1 MGPPPRSFR
10 CRCASL
16 HHGLGLWPAAYKD
29 VARMFVHHMRAP
41 LGRRRHPDQSKC
53 AAVLGAF
60 KDEPS
65 VGASAPILDRYCARR
80 PPRSVWVGT
89 KKRAIG
95 RTKKLRDKKM
105 DRTPGAPL
113 DKNLTI
119 QGVQSML

>member
-1 MGPPPRSFR
+1 MLTARIQVIDGTGTCTPLDSQP
-10 CRCASL
+10 CRLLPSL

-65 VGASAPILDRYCARR
+65 VGASAPILDRSCARR
-80 PPRSVWVGT
+80 PPRSVWV
-89 KKRAIG
+89 
-95 RTKKLRDKKM
+95 
-105 DRTPGAPL
+105 
-113 DKNLTI
+113 
-119 QGVQSML
+119 